1 MLRQALIAALNRD
14 PTEEESRRVVEA
26 GQRVAIEMRGRDGW
40 HRQAW
45 DAMEREILQLR
56 ANHGA

>member
-14 PTEEESRRVVEA
+14 PTEEESRRVVDA

-40 HRQAW
+40 RRQAW
-45 DAMEREILQLR
+45 DAMEREIMQLR
-56 ANHGA
+56 AFDGA